1 MAIITT
7 NPYGQQQNQFSIG
20 DMIQLARMKQQMQGN
35 PTHETPTTPTAPVQD
50 TATNPQVEGQTT
62 PEATTEQSG
71 GNGGL
76 GNPLMNYLIGGTI
89 GGMILNALSRK

>member
-35 PTHETPTTPTAPVQD
+35 PTPETPTTPTAPVQD
-50 TATNPQVEGQTT
+50 TATNPQVEEQTT
-62 PEATTEQSG
+62 PESTTEQSG
-71 GNGGL
+71 GNGL
-76 GNPLMNYLIGGTI
+76 FGNSFINNLIGGTL